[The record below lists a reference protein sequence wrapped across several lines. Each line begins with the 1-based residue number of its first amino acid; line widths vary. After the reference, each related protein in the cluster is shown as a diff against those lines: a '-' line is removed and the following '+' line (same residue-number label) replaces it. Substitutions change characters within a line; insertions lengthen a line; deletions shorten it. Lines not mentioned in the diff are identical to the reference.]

1 MARQEDSDMKIVP
14 DGAVEMPEPAED
26 SVEAMARLLDREKKN
41 GNLSKARR
49 LGARMAEEV
58 ASVEGYSTAAGG
70 PAWNDIPRR
79 PAARRKIRPCCL
91 SAGS

>member
-70 PAWNDIPRR
+70 
-79 PAARRKIRPCCL
+79 RRKIRPCCL